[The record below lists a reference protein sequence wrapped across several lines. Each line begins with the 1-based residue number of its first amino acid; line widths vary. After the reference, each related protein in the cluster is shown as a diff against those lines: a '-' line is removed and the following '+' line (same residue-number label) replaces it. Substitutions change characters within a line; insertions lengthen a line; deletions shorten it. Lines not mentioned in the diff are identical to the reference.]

1 MNKLGIMYRNVILTT
16 KPFYDSII
24 ESNSDS
30 VVISV
35 KYFNVLKLFSKTRDK
50 DVLSNFVLKY
60 TSLLI
65 NFMIQ
70 CIYKIKRMF
79 IIIADQCKSGR
90 VSTLNQLKCIQCI
103 LIEDS
108 KKVFSLF
115 NTVRIS

>member
-1 MNKLGIMYRNVILTT
+1 MHFTRNQGHTGVNKLGIMYRNVILTT

-60 TSLLI
+60 MSLLI

-70 CIYKIKRMF
+70 CI
-79 IIIADQCKSGR
+79 
-90 VSTLNQLKCIQCI
+90 T
-103 LIEDS
+103 
-108 KKVFSLF
+108 
-115 NTVRIS
+115 